1 MIKEVKKS
9 PSFLKRIFVKRKRS
23 VLNART
29 IPEKILF
36 SVTFIIFAIHS
47 LTFVFVFW
55 WLFNNSLKDPFEYA
69 ILGTSMNFPK
79 EWLFDNYFKAFKLLN
94 AGEIGFVQMIFN
106 SVFYTVV
113 SSFLGSFTPAVTG
126 YVLSKYRFKGRN
138 AIYNIALIC
147 MTLPIVGAGSAY
159 MKVLHSLKLYNNPLY
174 YFVLSLSGFNGNFL
188 VYASFFSGLSW
199 AYAEAAEIDGANPW
213 QIFFKI
219 MFPQALPVY
228 FTYVITCAIGCWNEY
243 NMMILYMPDWLSL
256 AAGLYTFRANA
267 QRGANYPVYFAGLI
281 VSMIPTIT
289 IFAMFSGKI
298 MTSLSIGGLK
308 G

>member
-1 MIKEVKKS
+1 MSTEVNKS
-9 PSFLKRIFVKRKRS
+9 LTFLRRIFVKKKRS

-29 IPEKILF
+29 SGEKVLF
-36 SVTFIIFAIHS
+36 AITFLVFLIHS

-55 WLFNNSLKDPFEYA
+55 WLFNNSLKGPFEYGT
-69 ILGTSMNFPK
+69 LGTSMEMPK
-79 EWLFDNYFKAFKLLN
+79 ELLFRNYLDAFNLLN
-94 AGEIGFVQMIFN
+94 AGKIGFGQMILN
-106 SVFYTVV
+106 SIMYTAI
-113 SSFLGSFTPAVTG
+113 SAFLGSFTPAVTG

-138 AIYNIALIC
+138 VIYNVAIVC
-147 MTLPIVGAGSAY
+147 MTLPIVGAGAAY
-159 MKVLHSLKLYNNPLY
+159 MKVLHSLQLYNNPLY
-174 YFVLSLSGFNGNFL
+174 YVVLSLNGFGGNFL
-188 VYASFFSGLSW
+188 VYSAFFSGLSW

-219 MFPQALPVY
+219 MFPQALPVF
-228 FTYVITCAIGCWNEY
+228 FTYVITSAIGCWNEY

-281 VSMIPTIT
+281 VSMIPTMT

>member
-1 MIKEVKKS
+1 MSTEVKKIY
-9 PSFLKRIFVKRKRS
+9 PFWKRIFVKRKRS

-29 IPEKILF
+29 KGEKILF
-36 SVTFIIFAIHS
+36 SATFIVFMIHS

-55 WLFNNSLKDPFEYA
+55 WLFNNSLKDAFEYGT
-69 ILGTSMNFPK
+69 LGTSMNLPK
-79 EWLFDNYFKAFKLLN
+79 ELLFDNYLKAFKLLN
-94 AGEIGFVQMIFN
+94 AGKISFGQMLLN
-106 SVFYTVV
+106 SVMYTVIC
-113 SSFLGSFTPAVTG
+113 SFLGSFTPAVTG

-138 AIYNIALIC
+138 AIYNVAIIC
-147 MTLPIVGAGSAY
+147 MMLPIVGAGAAY
-159 MKVLHSLKLYNNPLY
+159 MKVLHSLQLYNNPLY
-174 YFVLSLSGFNGNFL
+174 YIVLCLSGFNGNFL
-188 VYASFFSGLSW
+188 VYSAFFSGLSW

>member
-1 MIKEVKKS
+1 MSTEVNKS
-9 PSFLKRIFVKRKRS
+9 LTFLRRIFVKKKRS

-29 IPEKILF
+29 SGEKVLF
-36 SVTFIIFAIHS
+36 AITFLVFLIHS

-55 WLFNNSLKDPFEYA
+55 WLFNNSLKGPFEYGT
-69 ILGTSMNFPK
+69 LGTSMEMPK
-79 EWLFDNYFKAFKLLN
+79 EWLFRNYLDAFNLLN
-94 AGEIGFVQMIFN
+94 AGKIGFGQMILN
-106 SVFYTVV
+106 SIMYTAI
-113 SSFLGSFTPAVTG
+113 SAFLGSFTPAVTG

-138 AIYNIALIC
+138 VIYNVAIVC
-147 MTLPIVGAGSAY
+147 MTLPIVGAGAAY
-159 MKVLHSLKLYNNPLY
+159 MKVLHSLQLYNNPLY
-174 YFVLSLSGFNGNFL
+174 YVVLSLNGFGGNFL
-188 VYASFFSGLSW
+188 VYSAFFSGLSW

-219 MFPQALPVY
+219 MFPQALPVF
-228 FTYVITCAIGCWNEY
+228 FTYVITSAIGCWNEY

-281 VSMIPTIT
+281 VSMIPTMT